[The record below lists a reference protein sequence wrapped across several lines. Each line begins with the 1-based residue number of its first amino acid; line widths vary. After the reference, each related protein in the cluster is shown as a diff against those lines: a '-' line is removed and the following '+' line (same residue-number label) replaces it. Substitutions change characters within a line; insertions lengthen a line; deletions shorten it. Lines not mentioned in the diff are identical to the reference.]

1 MPTELILYLAV
12 EFATYTGA
20 SSLVATMAATFA
32 VSFAASTL
40 VTRVFGQDPP
50 TQVDS
55 GVRQQIPPS
64 STNSLPVVYGDAY
77 LGGVFVDAVLS
88 IDQKT
93 MYYVL
98 AISNISPNG
107 QFSFDTTKF
116 YYGDRLVTFDN
127 TDLTRVVS
135 LTDGVPN
142 VDTKVNGYL
151 YINLYTSD
159 LYGTISSPNSAPPP
173 SVVMGGT
180 DIATA
185 QQWSSGGRQMTG
197 LAFAIVKM
205 VYSQSANTTSFSPL
219 TFHVAHYLNGAG
231 CAKPGDVLQD
241 YLVSPIYGGAV
252 LNANVNAT
260 TCANLNTY
268 SDVLLS
274 YTPSGGG
281 TATQPRYRING
292 VLDTGQTVLNNVDKI
307 LTACDSW
314 LAYQS
319 TTGQWSPVINKAESS
334 TNPSTQQI
342 AQYNAAA
349 SQVMNMI
356 IGVIPVDLYYDLN
369 GDGLITLVD
378 SIGFLNLASGTTLGY
393 TPNPASIYTY
403 IYNINY
409 SDFDDTTI
417 LSEIKITA
425 QDLTASINQI
435 EVSYPF
441 KDNKDQPAFIYQQIP
456 TLSLYPN
463 EPVNK
468 FTTKFEM
475 VNNSV
480 QAAYLANRILLQS
493 RTDLIVNFSTAY
505 PGIQNDAGDVIT
517 ITNADYGWSAK
528 PFRITKIQ
536 EAALAD
542 GNLGAQITATEYD
555 ATVYANQAI
564 TATTPAPANGVT
576 SPYFFSALAAPTI
589 GNYLPNA
596 NPPTFAVTC
605 VFPTTGRCTS
615 VTLYYTTS
623 TTPTATDWAVWI
635 TQTSA
640 ENTAYTPGSSIV
652 FNNIILPTAN
662 YYFAF
667 QVSNDIATSA
677 LSATSAV
684 TNWNPGSS
692 GGVVNGFSPN
702 LYAYDPMPGTASAI
716 LRFTPDGTIQENIN
730 SGGFTTIGNWF
741 LPTTTNVGATP
752 GYWLYATVT
761 VGTLTSGSTG
771 TWIKMDVVR
780 DYTLSTSSGIHIA
793 SLDFSISSSSSGTP
807 VEGYGTGYL
816 EVEVS

>member
-12 EFATYTGA
+12 EIATYTGV
-20 SSLVATMAATFA
+20 SSLVATASAIFA

-40 VTRVFGQDPP
+40 VTRIFGQDPP
-50 TQVDS
+50 SQVDS

-116 YYGDRLVTFDN
+116 YYGDRLVTFDS
-127 TDLTRVVS
+127 TDLTKVVS

-151 YINLYTSD
+151 YINLYTSNAA
-159 LYGTISSPNSAPPP
+159 GTITNVNGTQAPT
-173 SVVMGGT
+173 VVMGGS
-180 DIATA
+180 DIASA
-185 QQWSSGGRQMTG
+185 QQWAATHRQMNG

-231 CAKPGDVLQD
+231 CAKPGDVLKD

-252 LNANVNAT
+252 LTANVNAT
-260 TCANLNTY
+260 TCADLNTY

-319 TTGQWSPVINKAESS
+319 TTGQWSPVINKAG
-334 TNPSTQQI
+334 T
-342 AQYNAAA
+342 AA
-349 SQVMNMI
+349 SY
-356 IGVIPVDLYYDLN
+356 G
-369 GDGLITLVD
+369 
-378 SIGFLNLASGTTLGY
+378 A
-393 TPNPASIYTY
+393 
-403 IYNINY
+403 
-409 SDFDDTTI
+409 FDDTTI

-441 KDNKDQPAFIYQQIP
+441 KDNKDQPAFIYQQISSG
-456 TLSLYPN
+456 SLYPN

-468 FTTKFEM
+468 FTTKFDM

-493 RTDLIVNFSTAY
+493 RTDLIVSFSTAY
-505 PGIQNDAGDVIT
+505 TGIQNDAGDVIT
-517 ITNADYGWSAK
+517 VTNADYGWSSK
-528 PFRITKIQ
+528 LFRITKIQ

-555 ATVYANQAI
+555 AAVYADQAI

-576 SPYFFSALAAPTI
+576 SPYYFSALAAPTI

-605 VFPTTGRCTS
+605 VFPTTGRCTGA
-615 VTLYYTTS
+615 TLYYTTS
-623 TTPTATDWAVWI
+623 TTPVATDWIVWV

-667 QVSNDIATSA
+667 QVNNDIATSA

-684 TNWNPGSS
+684 TDWNPGST
-692 GGVVNGFSPN
+692 GGVVNGFAPN
-702 LYAYDPMPGTASAI
+702 LYAYYPMPGTASAI

-730 SGGFTTIGNWF
+730 SGGFNTIGNWF
-741 LPTTTNVGATP
+741 LPTTTNVGSTP
-752 GYWLYATVT
+752 GYWLYATLSSGALT
-761 VGTLTSGSTG
+761 TGTTG

-780 DYTLSTSSGIHIA
+780 DYTLSTTSGIHIA

-807 VEGYGTGYL
+807 VQGYGTGYL
-816 EVEVS
+816 EVEVSS

>member
-1 MPTELILYLAV
+1 
-12 EFATYTGA
+12 
-20 SSLVATMAATFA
+20 
-32 VSFAASTL
+32 
-40 VTRVFGQDPP
+40 
-50 TQVDS
+50 
-55 GVRQQIPPS
+55 
-64 STNSLPVVYGDAY
+64 
-77 LGGVFVDAVLS
+77 
-88 IDQKT
+88 

-116 YYGDRLVTFDN
+116 YYGDRLVTFDS
-127 TDLTRVVS
+127 TDLTKVVS

-142 VDTKVNGYL
+142 VDPKVNGYL
-151 YINLYTSD
+151 YINLYTSNAA
-159 LYGTISSPNSAPPP
+159 GTITNVNGTQAP
-173 SVVMGGT
+173 SVVMGGL

-185 QQWSSGGRQMTG
+185 QQWPATHRQMNG

-231 CAKPGDVLQD
+231 CAKPGDVLKD

-260 TCANLNTY
+260 TCADLNTY

-319 TTGQWSPVINKAESS
+319 TTGQWSPVINKIG
-334 TNPSTQQI
+334 T
-342 AQYNAAA
+342 AQSYGA
-349 SQVMNMI
+349 
-356 IGVIPVDLYYDLN
+356 
-369 GDGLITLVD
+369 
-378 SIGFLNLASGTTLGY
+378 
-393 TPNPASIYTY
+393 
-403 IYNINY
+403 
-409 SDFDDTTI
+409 FDDTTI

-493 RTDLIVNFSTAY
+493 RTDLIVSFSTAY
-505 PGIQNDAGDVIT
+505 TGIQNDAGDVIT
-517 ITNADYGWSAK
+517 VTNANYGWSAK

-555 ATVYANQAI
+555 ATVYADQAI

-605 VFPTTGRCTS
+605 VFPTTGRCTGA
-615 VTLYYTTS
+615 TLYYTTAV
-623 TTPTATDWAVWI
+623 TPIATDWIVWV

-667 QVSNDIATSA
+667 QVNNDIAVSA
-677 LSATSAV
+677 LSATSLV
-684 TNWNPGSS
+684 TDWNPGST
-692 GGVVNGFSPN
+692 GGVVNGFAPN
-702 LYAYDPMPGTASAI
+702 VYAYAITPSVATAT
-716 LRFTPDGTIQENIN
+716 LRFTVDGVIQQRLNAG
-730 SGGFTTIGNWF
+730 SYTAAGNWY
-741 LPTTTNVGATP
+741 LPTTTNIGSTP
-752 GYWLYATVT
+752 GYWLYATLNS
-761 VGTLTSGSTG
+761 GALTSGTTG
-771 TWIKMDVVR
+771 TWIKLDVNR
-780 DYTLSTSSGIHIA
+780 DYVVSTSSGFA
-793 SLDFSISSSSSGTP
+793 TADLSFSISSAASGTP
-807 VEGYGTGYL
+807 AVGFGTAYL
-816 EVEVS
+816 EAESTP

>member
-1 MPTELILYLAV
+1 
-12 EFATYTGA
+12 
-20 SSLVATMAATFA
+20 
-32 VSFAASTL
+32 
-40 VTRVFGQDPP
+40 
-50 TQVDS
+50 
-55 GVRQQIPPS
+55 
-64 STNSLPVVYGDAY
+64 
-77 LGGVFVDAVLS
+77 
-88 IDQKT
+88 
-93 MYYVL
+93 
-98 AISNISPNG
+98 
-107 QFSFDTTKF
+107 
-116 YYGDRLVTFDN
+116 
-127 TDLTRVVS
+127 
-135 LTDGVPN
+135 
-142 VDTKVNGYL
+142 
-151 YINLYTSD
+151 
-159 LYGTISSPNSAPPP
+159 
-173 SVVMGGT
+173 
-180 DIATA
+180 
-185 QQWSSGGRQMTG
+185 
-197 LAFAIVKM
+197 
-205 VYSQSANTTSFSPL
+205 
-219 TFHVAHYLNGAG
+219 
-231 CAKPGDVLQD
+231 
-241 YLVSPIYGGAV
+241 
-252 LNANVNAT
+252 
-260 TCANLNTY
+260 
-268 SDVLLS
+268 
-274 YTPSGGG
+274 
-281 TATQPRYRING
+281 
-292 VLDTGQTVLNNVDKI
+292 
-307 LTACDSW
+307 
-314 LAYQS
+314 
-319 TTGQWSPVINKAESS
+319 
-334 TNPSTQQI
+334 
-342 AQYNAAA
+342 
-349 SQVMNMI
+349 
-356 IGVIPVDLYYDLN
+356 
-369 GDGLITLVD
+369 
-378 SIGFLNLASGTTLGY
+378 
-393 TPNPASIYTY
+393 
-403 IYNINY
+403 
-409 SDFDDTTI
+409 
-417 LSEIKITA
+417 
-425 QDLTASINQI
+425 
-435 EVSYPF
+435 
-441 KDNKDQPAFIYQQIP
+441 
-456 TLSLYPN
+456 
-463 EPVNK
+463 
-468 FTTKFEM
+468 
-475 VNNSV
+475 
-480 QAAYLANRILLQS
+480 
-493 RTDLIVNFSTAY
+493 LIVNFSTAY

-623 TTPTATDWAVWI
+623 TTPTATDWAVWV

-640 ENTAYTPGSSIV
+640 ENTAYTPGSSIL

-692 GGVVNGFSPN
+692 GGVVNGFAPN

>member
-1 MPTELILYLAV
+1 MPTSLIAYVAV
-12 EFATYTGA
+12 EIAGAIGVSFFAA
-20 SSLVATMAATFA
+20 EMIATFA
-32 VSFAASTL
+32 LSFAASTL
-40 VTRVFGQDPP
+40 ITRVFGQDPP
-50 TQVDS
+50 TQVDN

-116 YYGDRLVTFDN
+116 YYGDRLVTFDSVDD
-127 TDLTRVVS
+127 TKVIS

-142 VDTKVNGYL
+142 VDPKVNGYL

-159 LYGTISSPNSAPPP
+159 AYGTISSPNGAPPP
-173 SVVMGGT
+173 SFVMGGT

-185 QQWSSGGRQMTG
+185 QRWPSGGRQMNG

-205 VYSQSANTTSFSPL
+205 VYSQSANTTSFNPL

-252 LNANVNAT
+252 LAANVNAT
-260 TCANLNTY
+260 TCADLNTY

-307 LTACDSW
+307 LAACDSW

-319 TTGQWSPVINKAESS
+319 TTGQWSPVINKVG
-334 TNPSTQQI
+334 T
-342 AQYNAAA
+342 AQSYGA
-349 SQVMNMI
+349 
-356 IGVIPVDLYYDLN
+356 
-369 GDGLITLVD
+369 
-378 SIGFLNLASGTTLGY
+378 
-393 TPNPASIYTY
+393 
-403 IYNINY
+403 
-409 SDFDDTTI
+409 FDDTTI

-441 KDNKDQPAFIYQQIP
+441 KENKDQPAFIYQQIP
-456 TLSLYPN
+456 SGSLYPN

-493 RTDLIVNFSTAY
+493 RVDLIVNFSTAY
-505 PGIQNDAGDVIT
+505 TGIQNDAGDVIT

-555 ATVYANQAI
+555 AAVYVDQAI
-564 TATTPAPANGVT
+564 TAATPAPANGVT

-589 GNYLPNA
+589 GNYLPDA

-605 VFPTTGRCTS
+605 VFPATGRCTG

-623 TTPTATDWAVWI
+623 TSPTAVDWTVWL

-640 ENTAYTPGSSIV
+640 ENTAYTPGSSVV

-667 QVSNDIATSA
+667 QVNNDIATSA

-684 TNWNPGSS
+684 TNWNPGST
-692 GGVVNGFSPN
+692 GGVVNGFTPN
-702 LYAYDPMPGTASAI
+702 LYAYAMFPAAATAH
-716 LRFTPDGTIQENIN
+716 LRFAANGTIQERIN
-730 SGGFTTIGNWF
+730 AGSFTAAGNWY
-741 LPTTTNVGATP
+741 LPTTTNIGITP
-752 GYWLYATVT
+752 GYWIYATLNS
-761 VGTLTSGSTG
+761 GTLTSGTTG
-771 TWIKMDVVR
+771 AWIQLDTNR
-780 DYTLSTSSGIHIA
+780 DYIVSTSSGFA
-793 SLDFSISSSSSGTP
+793 TADLSFSISSAASGTP
-807 VEGYGTGYL
+807 VVGYGTAYL
-816 EVEVS
+816 EAEST

>member
-12 EFATYTGA
+12 EIATYTGV
-20 SSLVATMAATFA
+20 SSLVATASAIFA

-40 VTRVFGQDPP
+40 VTRIFGQDPP
-50 TQVDS
+50 SQVDN

-116 YYGDRLVTFDN
+116 YYGDRLVTFDG
-127 TDLTRVVS
+127 TDHTKVVS

-151 YINLYTSD
+151 YINLYTSNAA
-159 LYGTISSPNSAPPP
+159 GTITNVNGSQAP
-173 SVVMGGT
+173 SVVMGGS

-185 QQWSSGGRQMTG
+185 QQWPATHRQMNG

-252 LNANVNAT
+252 LTANVNAT
-260 TCANLNTY
+260 TCADLNTY
-268 SDVLLS
+268 SDVMLP

-319 TTGQWSPVINKAESS
+319 TTGQWSPVINQA
-334 TNPSTQQI
+334 
-342 AQYNAAA
+342 
-349 SQVMNMI
+349 VGM
-356 IGVIPVDLYYDLN
+356 
-369 GDGLITLVD
+369 
-378 SIGFLNLASGTTLGY
+378 F
-393 TPNPASIYTY
+393 
-403 IYNINY
+403 IYNYAVFN
-409 SDFDDTTI
+409 DTNI

-456 TLSLYPN
+456 SGSLYPN

-468 FTTKFEM
+468 FTTKFDM

-493 RTDLIVNFSTAY
+493 RTDLIVSFSTAY
-505 PGIQNDAGDVIT
+505 TGIQNDAGDVIAV
-517 ITNADYGWSAK
+517 TNADYGWSAK
-528 PFRITKIQ
+528 LFRITKIQ

-542 GNLGAQITATEYD
+542 GNLGAQLTATEYD
-555 ATVYANQAI
+555 ATVYYDSSW

-605 VFPTTGRCTS
+605 VFPTTGRCTGA
-615 VTLYYTTS
+615 TLYYTTS
-623 TTPTATDWAVWI
+623 TTPAATDWTVWV

-652 FNNIILPTAN
+652 FSNIILPTAN

-684 TNWNPGSS
+684 TNWIPAGSS
-692 GGVVNGFSPN
+692 GVVNGFMPN
-702 LYAYDPMPGTASAI
+702 VYAAKAFGSGAANAVI
-716 LRFTPDGTIQENIN
+716 RFSNDGTIKELVN
-730 SGGFTTIGNWF
+730 GGAATVIGHWF
-741 LPTTTNVGATP
+741 LPTTALIGTVP
-752 GYWLYATVT
+752 GYWLFATVSS
-761 VGTLTSGSTG
+761 GALTSGTTG
-771 TWIKMDVVR
+771 SWVKIDIDR
-780 DYTLSTSSGIHIA
+780 DYTRNTTTMGA
-793 SLDFSISSSSSGTP
+793 QDVTVDFAISSDAAGVT
-807 VEGYGTGYL
+807 VLGYGTGYL
-816 EVEVS
+816 YAELY

>member
-12 EFATYTGA
+12 EIATYTGV
-20 SSLVATMAATFA
+20 SSLVATASAIFA

-40 VTRVFGQDPP
+40 VTRIFGQDPP
-50 TQVDS
+50 SQVDS

-116 YYGDRLVTFDN
+116 YYGDRLVTFDT

-151 YINLYTSD
+151 YINLYTSNAA
-159 LYGTISSPNSAPPP
+159 GTITNINGTQAPT
-173 SVVMGGT
+173 VVMGGS
-180 DIATA
+180 DITTA
-185 QQWSSGGRQMTG
+185 QQWSATHRQMNG

-252 LNANVNAT
+252 LTANVNAT
-260 TCANLNTY
+260 TCADLNTY

-281 TATQPRYRING
+281 SATQPRYRING

-319 TTGQWSPVINKAESS
+319 TTGQWSPVINKVG
-334 TNPSTQQI
+334 T
-342 AQYNAAA
+342 AA
-349 SQVMNMI
+349 SY
-356 IGVIPVDLYYDLN
+356 G
-369 GDGLITLVD
+369 
-378 SIGFLNLASGTTLGY
+378 A
-393 TPNPASIYTY
+393 
-403 IYNINY
+403 
-409 SDFDDTTI
+409 FDDTTI

-456 TLSLYPN
+456 SGSLYPN
-463 EPVNK
+463 EPINK
-468 FTTKFEM
+468 FTTKFDM

-493 RTDLIVNFSTAY
+493 RIDLIVSFSTAY
-505 PGIQNDAGDVIT
+505 TGIQNDAGDVIT
-517 ITNADYGWSAK
+517 VTNADYGWSAK

-555 ATVYANQAI
+555 ATVYADQAI

-576 SPYFFSALAAPTI
+576 SPYYFSPLAAPTFV
-589 GNYLPNA
+589 NPLPNA
-596 NPPTFAVTC
+596 NPPTFGVSC
-605 VFPTTGRCTS
+605 VIPTTGRCTS
-615 VTLYYTTS
+615 VTLYYTTA
-623 TTPTATDWAVWI
+623 TTPIDTDWIVWV

-640 ENTAYTPGSSIV
+640 ANTAYTPGSIITFTNV
-652 FNNIILPTAN
+652 ILPTAN

-667 QVSNDIATSA
+667 QVSNDIAVSA
-677 LSATSAV
+677 LSASSVA
-684 TNWNPGSS
+684 TNWNPGST
-692 GGVVNGFSPN
+692 GGVVNGFAPN
-702 LYAYDPMPGTASAI
+702 VYAYYPYPGTATAT
-716 LRFTPDGTIQENIN
+716 LRFTTNGLLQQQIN
-730 SGGFTTIGNWF
+730 GGSFTSIGNWY
-741 LPTTTNVGATP
+741 LPTTTSIGSSP
-752 GYWLYATVT
+752 GYWLYATLVSGAT
-761 VGTLTSGSTG
+761 SAGTIGS
-771 TWIKMDVVR
+771 WIKLDVTR
-780 DYTLSTSSGIHIA
+780 DYTVYSSGGIA
-793 SLDFSISSSSSGTP
+793 NADLSFSISSSSSGTP
-807 VEGYGTGYL
+807 AVGFGTAYL
-816 EVEVS
+816 EAESSS